1 MTSLDKLHIIN
12 YTREQICVSHHIQ
25 DEMCVREDQKL
36 PPQPKPIS
44 STIDRS
50 SHTIILHLNVAG
62 LLVKELDIKCDD
74 CIKQADV
81 ICFHETHIS
90 SQHTITPEMLGFDQD
105 YIIFRKDKNAHGG
118 GVMILAHKRLNPKQL
133 LTSSNLELIII
144 KINVNNRQLFII
156 SVYKSQIHP
165 TNTWTTK
172 MKHLL
177 DLYTNQPVCIIG
189 DMNEDL
195 VTPLQT
201 NNRDVTITEMKQHVH
216 TSTCDSGT
224 LIDHV
229 YTNNIRESN
238 VLTETNDCYYSDHDI
253 VTCIISNNM

>member
-1 MTSLDKLHIIN
+1 
-12 YTREQICVSHHIQ
+12 
-25 DEMCVREDQKL
+25 
-36 PPQPKPIS
+36 
-44 STIDRS
+44 
-50 SHTIILHLNVAG
+50 
-62 LLVKELDIKCDD
+62 
-74 CIKQADV
+74 
-81 ICFHETHIS
+81 
-90 SQHTITPEMLGFDQD
+90 MLGFDQE
-105 YIIFRKDKNAHGG
+105 YIIFRKDRNEHGG
-118 GVMILAHKRLNPKQL
+118 GVMILAHKQLNPKQL

-144 KINVNNRQLFII
+144 KRNVNNRQLFIV

-177 DLYTNQPVCIIG
+177 DLYMNQAVCIIG

-195 VTPLQT
+195 LSHHSKP
-201 NNRDVTITEMKQHVH
+201 ITMMFTSQKMKQHVH
-216 TSTCDSGT
+216 TATRHSGT

-238 VLTETNDCYYSDHDI
+238 VLTETNNCYYSDHDI